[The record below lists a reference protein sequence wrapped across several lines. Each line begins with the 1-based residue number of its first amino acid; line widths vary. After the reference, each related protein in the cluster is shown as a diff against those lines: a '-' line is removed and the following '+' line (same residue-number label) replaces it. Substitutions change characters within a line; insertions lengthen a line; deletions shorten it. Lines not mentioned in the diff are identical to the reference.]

1 MLDKITVIDAIN
13 SLKGATGG
21 TGIKAFDEAWTDGYA
36 CAIDDM
42 LSVIGNLD
50 AEKPDNLKRSFFDY
64 VNEMR
69 GIADSPDLDEESAHI
84 NADDLMCRLLLQLG
98 FVDVVD
104 EFNRVTK
111 WYG

>member
-13 SLKGATGG
+13 SLRGTSGG
-21 TGIKAFDEAWTDGYA
+21 TGIETIDKAWTDGYA
-36 CAIDDM
+36 CAIDDI

-50 AEKPDNLKRSFFDY
+50 NEKSDRLKRSFFDY

-69 GIADSPDLDEESAHI
+69 EIADSPDLDEESAHI

-104 EFNRVTK
+104 EYNRVTK